1 MKLITYI
8 GVTSLALALAMPSQ
22 AESKRANE
30 LERASTFSFATI
42 AGAVAGGPIG
52 MLAGA
57 LSGAYIAEKSRK
69 NFEEREQLTM
79 EVNSL
84 ESTVIDKEI
93 KVAQLENSLANK
105 LEFQVMFPTGD
116 DKLSFQ
122 DEQRLAS
129 LAKYLKKNPKLKVRL
144 DGHADPRGT
153 DEYNNVLSKE
163 RAESVASAL
172 KEKGIEESRI
182 SLHSHGASLASTEKN
197 RDKYALDRRVHIEV
211 YDEESSNVAV
221 NQ

>member
-8 GVTSLALALAMPSQ
+8 CVTSIALAIALPSQ
-22 AESKRANE
+22 AETKRKNE

-42 AGAVAGGPIG
+42 AGAIAGGPIG

-57 LSGAYIAEKSRK
+57 IGGGYIAEKSRK
-69 NFEEREQLTM
+69 NFEEREKLAM
-79 EVNSL
+79 EVAAL
-84 ESTVIDKEI
+84 ENTVIDQDI
-93 KVAQLENSLANK
+93 KVVQLENSLANK
-105 LEFQVMFPTGD
+105 LEFQVMFSTGD
-116 DKLSFQ
+116 DKLTFQ
-122 DEQRLAS
+122 DQQRIAS

-144 DGHADPRGT
+144 DGHADQRGT

-163 RAESVASAL
+163 RAESVSSAL
-172 KEKGIEESRI
+172 KDKGIEASRI
-182 SLHSHGASLASTEKN
+182 SVQAHGASLASTEKN

-211 YDEESSNVAV
+211 YNEEISDVAV

>member
-8 GVTSLALALAMPSQ
+8 GATSMALALAVPSQ
-22 AESKRANE
+22 AESKRVNE

-57 LSGAYIAEKSRK
+57 LGGAYIAEKSRK
-69 NFEEREQLTM
+69 SFEEREQLTM
-79 EVNSL
+79 EVSNLENS
-84 ESTVIDKEI
+84 VIDKDI
-93 KVAQLENSLANK
+93 KVAQLESSLANK
-105 LEFQVMFPTGD
+105 LEFQVLFPTGD

-129 LAKYLKKNPKLKVRL
+129 LVKYLKKNPKLKVRL

-172 KEKGIEESRI
+172 KEKGIDTSRI

-211 YDEESSNVAV
+211 YNEENSDVAV